1 MFGKLDVELQKCAI
15 RFSEKYKE
23 DIQIW
28 IKINW
33 LEDIL
38 KLCILVWML
47 GKQPCLGSYKID
59 LCVLILDA
67 KHTIEKLVVW
77 NIQLHHLFLWT
88 HSARYLKLNSKASQ
102 LERNTAFE
110 ILLEFSAKWSTLGFS
125 EEIFHVKALDKK
137 WTNGKADV
145 RTL

>member
-1 MFGKLDVELQKCAI
+1 MLSSKSMSFVYLESIRKIFEFEL
-15 RFSEKYKE
+15 
-23 DIQIW
+23 
-28 IKINW
+28 KISW
-33 LEDIL
+33 LEEDIL

-102 LERNTAFE
+102 LERNPAFW
-110 ILLEFSAKWSTLGFS
+110 ILLEFRAKWSTLGFS